1 MNNFFQL
8 LHLTQNN
15 LLGATPIR
23 NGLTVTTRHESLD
36 QNQDLVS
43 PELLS
48 QGPLTV
54 AILDSNVSPAS
65 AVLSQVQSRTD
76 LRLGNF
82 CLQTYTRLS
91 SNSCTI
97 LVVVLIIGS
106 NSWC

>member
-15 LLGATPIR
+15 LLGAIPIR

-36 QNQDLVS
+36 KNQDLVS

-82 CLQTYTRLS
+82 CLQTYA
-91 SNSCTI
+91 
-97 LVVVLIIGS
+97 IITMFYFGCCL
-106 NSWC
+106 NHRQ